1 MTMSDDLEVPAGPET
16 IYRLGVTVVNDGE
29 EAESVTAVSLQ
40 STREGHLGR
49 ASSDGGPRNATRRT
63 R

>member
-1 MTMSDDLEVPAGPET
+1 MSDDLEVPAGPET

-49 ASSDGGPRNATRRT
+49 ASSSTAVPATTTRRT
-63 R
+63 S

>member
-1 MTMSDDLEVPAGPET
+1 MSDDLEVPAGPET

-49 ASSDGGPRNATRRT
+49 ASATAVPATTTRRT
-63 R
+63 S